1 MSGNLLKKKIRT
13 LIKYNNLA
21 YNDVFEGYTMRLIET
36 FFALVGLFA
45 VLMASAFYIG
55 YTTVHPP
62 CNSALA
68 IFTKECK

>member
-1 MSGNLLKKKIRT
+1 
-13 LIKYNNLA
+13 
-21 YNDVFEGYTMRLIET
+21 MRLIET
-36 FFALVGLFA
+36 FFAFVGLVA

-55 YTTVHPP
+55 YTSVHPP